1 MSYRS
6 ILVHL
11 DPGPAC
17 DTRTR
22 TAIRLA
28 RRLDCHLAGLAPTG
42 LLDLPGLPGA
52 PLSDLAAL
60 AWDSLRDEAE
70 RAVDRFRD
78 ACHGAGLRSIEALV
92 DEAEPA
98 ASLIAHAHCSDLTVL
113 TQADPSAPGHR
124 YARAV
129 VEQVLLFSARPT
141 LLLPYACTPSVL
153 DSLGSKVIVA
163 WDESCE
169 AVRALNDALPLLQRA
184 DAVEVVRWN
193 PPRPAIDAP
202 AVPRMDALRQWLAWH
217 GVAADMRVETTSI
230 DVADAMLSHA
240 ADFGADLIVMGAY
253 GHSRWSER
261 VLGGV
266 TRQLIG
272 GATVPLLMSH

>member
-6 ILVHL
+6 ILLYL
-11 DPGPAC
+11 DQNPTC
-17 DTRTR
+17 DARTQA
-22 TAIRLA
+22 AIRLA

-42 LLDLPGLPGA
+42 LLDLPGSPGA
-52 PLSDLAAL
+52 TLSDLAAL
-60 AWDSLRDEAE
+60 AWDCLRDEAE
-70 RAVDRFRD
+70 RAADRFRA
-78 ACHGAGLRSIEALV
+78 ACGSAGLHSIETV
-92 DEAEPA
+92 IDEAEPA

-124 YARAV
+124 GARAV
-129 VEQVLLFSARPT
+129 VEQVLLYSARPT
-141 LLLPYACTPSVL
+141 LLLPHACAPRALETI
-153 DSLGSKVIVA
+153 GSKVIVA

-184 DAVEVVRWN
+184 STVEVVRWN
-193 PPRPAIDAP
+193 PPGPAAGEP
-202 AVPRMDALRQWLAWH
+202 PVPRLDALRQWLAWH
-217 GVAADMRVETTSI
+217 GVSADARVETTSI

-240 ADFGADLIVMGAY
+240 ADIGADLIVMGAY
-253 GHSRWSER
+253 GHSRWTER

-272 GATVPLLMSH
+272 SATVPLLMSH

>member
-6 ILVHL
+6 ILLYL
-11 DPGPAC
+11 DQSPTC
-17 DTRTR
+17 DARTQA
-22 TAIRLA
+22 AIRLA

-42 LLDLPGLPGA
+42 LLDLPGSPGA
-52 PLSDLAAL
+52 TLSDLAAL

-70 RAVDRFRD
+70 RAADRFRD
-78 ACHGAGLRSIEALV
+78 ACVAGGLRSVETVI

-124 YARAV
+124 GARAV
-129 VEQVLLFSARPT
+129 VEQVLLYSARPT
-141 LLLPYACTPSVL
+141 LLLPHACSPQAL
-153 DSLGSKVIVA
+153 EKIGSKAIVA

-169 AVRALNDALPLLQRA
+169 AVRALNDALPLLQQA
-184 DAVEVVRWN
+184 SAVEVVRWN
-193 PPRPAIDAP
+193 PPQPAAGEP
-202 AVPRMDALRQWLAWH
+202 AVPRLDALRQWLAWH

-230 DVADAMLSHA
+230 DVADALLSHA

-253 GHSRWSER
+253 GHSRWTER

-272 GATVPLLMSH
+272 SATVPLLMSH